1 MTSEPPTIPEP
12 HAEPPREGGGDAS
25 LAALIRRL
33 SDHVKA
39 DSFPT
44 GDRAEL
50 RRMPEDG
57 EPRPAFWKI
66 AALYLVEQLP
76 AHAGHLREDLE
87 RRWAQILA
95 AVAEVHDLHRPGRA
109 LGHSLAEAEV
119 TEARVDRLLRAH
131 GASLP
136 HLVRTTVHQLVTRG
150 TAVDLTD
157 LAWLVLSDGRAD
169 ADRARRKVARD
180 YFQAL
185 YRRQRDESGDAGTA
199 TSSNT

>member
-1 MTSEPPTIPEP
+1 
-12 HAEPPREGGGDAS
+12 
-25 LAALIRRL
+25 
-33 SDHVKA
+33 VKA
-39 DSFPT
+39 ESFPT
-44 GDRAEL
+44 GDRADL

-66 AALYLVEQLP
+66 AALYLDAQLP
-76 AHAGHLREDLE
+76 THAGPFREDLE
-87 RRWAQILA
+87 RRWAVILA

-109 LGHSLAEAEV
+109 LGHALAEAEV

-131 GASLP
+131 GSTLP

-157 LAWLVLSDGRAD
+157 LAWLVLSDGRGD
-169 ADRARRKVARD
+169 ADRARRKVARE

-185 YRRQRDESGDAGTA
+185 YRRQRDESGDAGTPA
-199 TSSNT
+199 ASNA